1 MNSKHHSVIDRKIVA
16 DNEAATLAAYQRDD
30 YISCYLLIH
39 SLIES
44 LLRAF
49 LSKTGRER
57 FNDLV
62 IIAYKKYLED
72 QGQQNLTFIDELL
85 EFNRRRNRVVHELWK
100 EGYTTTNIKLEPACK
115 SAFLMYGLFIEWL
128 ETFEPEITDFG
139 FEYE

>member
-1 MNSKHHSVIDRKIVA
+1 MNSKHRPVIDRKIVA
-16 DNEAATLAAYQRDD
+16 DNEAATQAAYQCGD

-49 LSKTGRER
+49 LSKTGRES
-57 FNDLV
+57 FYDLV
-62 IIAYKKYLED
+62 VAYKKYLENE
-72 QGQQNLTFIDELL
+72 GQQDFTFTDELT
-85 EFNRRRNRVVHELWK
+85 EFNRRRNRIVRELWK
-100 EGYTTTNIKLEPACK
+100 EGYTTTNIKLEPTCK
-115 SAFLMYGLFIEWL
+115 SAFLMYGLLIEWL